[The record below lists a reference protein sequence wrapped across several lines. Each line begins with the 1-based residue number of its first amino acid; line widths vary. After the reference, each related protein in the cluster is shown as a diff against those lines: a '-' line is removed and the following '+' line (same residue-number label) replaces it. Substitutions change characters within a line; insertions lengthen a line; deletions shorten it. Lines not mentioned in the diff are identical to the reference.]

1 METAINLPAA
11 IEREIEALVR
21 AGYYT
26 SKSEAVKDAFRT
38 LLDTKPALKL
48 TSAIE
53 LYKAGEVSLSRAAEL
68 AGMSIEDFKR
78 VFTDRGKRREIKPDK
93 NIDKKVKEIM
103 EWRG

>member
-1 METAINLPAA
+1 METTISLPAT
-11 IEREIEALVR
+11 IEREIKALIK
-21 AGYYT
+21 AGYYA
-26 SKSEAVKDAFRT
+26 SKSEAIKDAFRT
-38 LLDTKPALKL
+38 LLDAKPALKL

-53 LYKAGEVSLSRAAEL
+53 LYKAGEVSISRAAEI

-78 VFTDRGKRREIKPDK
+78 VLTDRGIRREIKPDK

>member
-1 METAINLPAA
+1 METTISLPAT
-11 IEREIEALVR
+11 IEREIEALIK

-53 LYKAGEVSLSRAAEL
+53 LYKAGEVSLSRAAEI
-68 AGMSIEDFKR
+68 AGINIEDFKQILSNK
-78 VFTDRGKRREIKPDK
+78 GIRREIKPEK
-93 NIDKKVKEIM
+93 NIDKKVKAIIK
-103 EWRG
+103 GY